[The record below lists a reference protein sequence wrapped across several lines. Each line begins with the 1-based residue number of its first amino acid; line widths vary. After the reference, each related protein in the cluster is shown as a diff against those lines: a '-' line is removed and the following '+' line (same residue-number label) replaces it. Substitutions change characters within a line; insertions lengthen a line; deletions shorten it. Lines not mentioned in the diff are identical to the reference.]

1 MTLKEHFLSLIG
13 LEAMTNKDLLLC
25 ELGSLDGKTFEYMIL
40 SNMSDL
46 PKLVEFAHCE
56 DCRAAHGGQCPQP
69 GDDECTY
76 RVAQWLDEP
85 TTREAILP

>member
-1 MTLKEHFLSLIG
+1 MTIKERFFNLIG
-13 LEAMTNKDLLLC
+13 LEAMTNRDLLLM
-25 ELGSLDGKTFEYMIL
+25 ELDAMDAEAFEHQVL
-40 SNMSDL
+40 SRMSDL
-46 PKLVEFAHCE
+46 PERVEAAHCE

-76 RVAQWLDEP
+76 HVAQWLDEP